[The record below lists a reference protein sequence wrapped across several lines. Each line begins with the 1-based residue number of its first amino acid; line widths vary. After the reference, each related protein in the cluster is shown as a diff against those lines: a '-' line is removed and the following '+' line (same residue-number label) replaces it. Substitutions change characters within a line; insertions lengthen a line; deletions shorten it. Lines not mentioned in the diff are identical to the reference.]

1 MGSWNSGRTGGRPVK
16 EDGLTIDLA
25 MLLRKGWM
33 KEGCRSWAH
42 RLTWTRGHNWS
53 SSISYDY
60 DLIDP
65 DHASMTLT
73 YRQNRSGGEWE
84 DRKQHIRLTYTVPPY
99 GGRRWWMICP
109 VRGERVGKLYLP
121 NGGDIFAGRKA
132 WRLGYRS
139 QRVASRDKVFERL
152 FALQSKLDGETGWEA
167 GLWRPKGMWH
177 RTFERHFARYLVLE
191 RGCNMEG
198 QRMLAILNGRLGRE

>member
-1 MGSWNSGRTGGRPVK
+1 MGGWNSGRSGGRPIK

-25 MLLRKGWM
+25 LLLRKGWM
-33 KEGCRSWAH
+33 RDGVKSWGH
-42 RLTWTRGHNWS
+42 RLTWSRGRDSS

-60 DLIDP
+60 DLTDP
-65 DHASMTLT
+65 DNASMTLS
-73 YRQNRSGGEWE
+73 YRQSRSGGAWE
-84 DRKQHIRLTYTVPPY
+84 DRKQHIRLVYTVPPF

-109 VRGERVGKLYLP
+109 VKGGRVGKLYLP

-152 FALQSKLDGETGWEA
+152 FALQSKLGCETGWEA

-177 RTFERHFARYLVLE
+177 RTFARHFARYLELDAECAV
-191 RGCNMEG
+191 EG
-198 QRMLAILNGRLGRE
+198 KQMLAILRGRIGCK